1 MTAIVMVDGIAY
13 TRKEGVPCYDSGLGW
28 RECQSDES
36 HLAGALVDAQDELAT
51 LRAQLAGVRERIE
64 RLDRYDPIVDCN
76 EPYMEHTERGD
87 YFACADVLAALGGD
101 A

>member
-51 LRAQLAGVRERIE
+51 LRAQLAGVRERITE
-64 RLDRYDPIVDCN
+64 LEPLIVDTR
-76 EPYMEHTERGD
+76 EWGKLE
-87 YFACADVLAALGGD
+87 VLVREYVLDALGGD

>member
-1 MTAIVMVDGIAY
+1 MRYELFA
-13 TRKEGVPCYDSGLGW
+13 GVRNAPDHGTFIEYKDYA
-28 RECQSDES
+28 E
-36 HLAGALVDAQDELAT
+36 AVAELAT
-51 LRAQLAGVRERIE
+51 VRAQLAGVRERVE
-64 RLDRYDPIVDCN
+64 KLDRYDPIVDCN

>member
-1 MTAIVMVDGIAY
+1 MTAVDEGIKLAQHLPKGTIHREMADEIV
-13 TRKEGVPCYDSGLGW
+13 K
-28 RECQSDES
+28 
-36 HLAGALVDAQDELAT
+36 

>member
-1 MTAIVMVDGIAY
+1 MSETQEDV
-13 TRKEGVPCYDSGLGW
+13 

-51 LRAQLAGVRERIE
+51 LRAQLAGVRERVE
-64 RLDRYDPIVDCN
+64 KLDRYDPIVDCN
-76 EPYMEHTERGD
+76 EPYMEHTGRGD